1 MIKPN
6 LPINSIT
13 KCIVSSETSDKIL
26 RKLSELNISTVKAFG
41 RMNCDKAI
49 RQHTDL
55 YTIHISEKSLL
66 FAKNIC
72 SFQGEIPNSF
82 LGVDI
87 DFPCEYKKY
96 PSDVFFNCVVIGNDL
111 ICNTKTVHKKVLDY
125 TEDSKLKI
133 INVNQGYAKCN
144 ICVVDEGSVI
154 TEDCGIASILNKY
167 GYDVL
172 LLKNHCVRLP
182 GYEYGFIGGASG
194 KLAKDKLAFFGC
206 IENHTEFGRIY
217 DFLNRKGIEAVSLS
231 DEPITDYGSLI
242 PIE

>member
-1 MIKPN
+1 M
-6 LPINSIT
+6 
-13 KCIVSSETSDKIL
+13 
-26 RKLSELNISTVKAFG
+26 
-41 RMNCDKAI
+41 
-49 RQHTDL
+49 
-55 YTIHISEKSLL
+55 
-66 FAKNIC
+66 
-72 SFQGEIPNSF
+72 
-82 LGVDI
+82 
-87 DFPCEYKKY
+87 
-96 PSDVFFNCVVIGNDL
+96 

-125 TEDSKLKI
+125 AEDSKLKI

-144 ICVVDEGSVI
+144 ICVVDEDSVI
-154 TEDCGIASILNKY
+154 TEDCGIASILNKN

-231 DEPITDYGSLI
+231 DEPLTDYGSLI